1 MKYDAIIIG
10 GGPGGYTCAIRC
22 GQLGIKTALIEE
34 REIGGVCL
42 NRGCVPTKALYS
54 ASSLIQKAKAGGG
67 MGLDFPP
74 PSLDLERLAGWKE
87 GIVSTL
93 RDGISTLLEKNGVTV
108 IEGRGRLVGKEEVEL
123 EGKERIAAERIVLA
137 TGSSPVEIPSFPF
150 SSPYVWSSDD
160 ALTVSEIPERLAV
173 IGGGVIGLE
182 LATIYRRLGSEVTV
196 IELLPEILSTVDL
209 DRRAISLIKRSF
221 NKEKIGLLTG
231 TAATGFEEI
240 GGGIIIHTSSGTAI
254 EADRVL
260 VAVGRRPNSSGVG
273 LESVGITPEK
283 RGSIRVDQRFETDA
297 RGIFAIGDLIAGPM
311 LAHKASAEGVGLAD
325 SFAGG
330 RISIDYDSIPQAIF
344 TSPEVAA
351 VGLSERRAKEEGYEI
366 LVGRFPYAA
375 LGKALGM
382 NEPEGFF
389 QLVADAK
396 TKRILGV
403 QIVGAEASDLISEAA
418 LAVQQGLTLEAIAD
432 SIHPHPTLPEGLK
445 EAAENALGRAIHTI
459 NR

>member
-1 MKYDAIIIG
+1 MKYDATIIG

-108 IEGRGRLVGKEEVEL
+108 IEGRGRLAGEGEVEI

-137 TGSSPVEIPSFPF
+137 TGSSPVEIPSFSF
-150 SSPYVWSSDD
+150 RFPYVWSSDD

-196 IELLPEILSTVDL
+196 IELLPEILSTVDKKL
-209 DRRAISLIKRSF
+209 ELERNRKKKLERIKRGLM
-221 NKEKIGLLTG
+221 NDLLTG
-231 TAATGFEEI
+231 KV
-240 GGGIIIHTSSGTAI
+240 
-254 EADRVL
+254 RVK
-260 VAVGRRPNSSGVG
+260 
-273 LESVGITPEK
+273 I
-283 RGSIRVDQRFETDA
+283 
-297 RGIFAIGDLIAGPM
+297 
-311 LAHKASAEGVGLAD
+311 
-325 SFAGG
+325 
-330 RISIDYDSIPQAIF
+330 
-344 TSPEVAA
+344 
-351 VGLSERRAKEEGYEI
+351 
-366 LVGRFPYAA
+366 
-375 LGKALGM
+375 
-382 NEPEGFF
+382 
-389 QLVADAK
+389 
-396 TKRILGV
+396 
-403 QIVGAEASDLISEAA
+403 
-418 LAVQQGLTLEAIAD
+418 
-432 SIHPHPTLPEGLK
+432 
-445 EAAENALGRAIHTI
+445 
-459 NR
+459 